1 MAAGTAAGLS
11 WSVALR
17 LGRVSNL
24 PTVWSN
30 VLVGMV
36 IAGASPADL
45 RLPLLLAALSAAYV
59 GGMFLNDWFDR
70 HIDARQRPDR
80 PIPSGEV
87 DASVVLATG
96 LGLLAS
102 ALVLLAW
109 AGYGFAGGT
118 GWRPVAAG
126 VALAG
131 AIVFYD
137 WHHKGNVLSPVVMG
151 VCRMLVYITAGFA
164 VSADPPALL
173 YVAALLMLA
182 YLIGLTY
189 TAKREHLNE
198 LGSQWPLLCLAVPA
212 LYGAWAAFAAPVV
225 WVFLALFV
233 AWVAHSLRLLVR
245 RAAGDVPRAV
255 VSLIAGISLLDAML
269 LSAVG
274 APGAALA
281 AVAAFGLTL
290 ALQRRVAGT

>member
-1 MAAGTAAGLS
+1 MTAGTAAGLS
-11 WSVALR
+11 WSVALH
-17 LGRVSNL
+17 LGQVSNL

-80 PIPSGEV
+80 PIPSREV

-151 VCRMLVYITAGFA
+151 VCRMLVYLTAGFA